1 LVTKPIEKVELQARV
16 EILRSRQLS
25 VQLKA
30 ANQDLQSEITER
42 QRVEAALAKSEK
54 FRALVQNSSDVIR
67 VRSGWYSRIC
77 KPSAKMFLGF
87 SQKKG
92 GDAFDFIHT

>member
-42 QRVEAALAKSEK
+42 QRVEAALAKSGKIPGTGAKLLRRDQGLE
-54 FRALVQNSSDVIR
+54 AD
-67 VRSGWYSRIC
+67 GTGRI
-77 KPSAKMFLGF
+77 KPSAKMF
-87 SQKKG
+87 
-92 GDAFDFIHT
+92 